1 MSELKFSRVNNE
13 QYNTISINIEN
24 AITEIV
30 EDAYY
35 IFNTENSKFGYRK
48 VDLTIYNNDIKEKLK
63 SWETEINEY
72 LKNEVG
78 TGPVKIVYGNKIY
91 SKLSKKI
98 NQEEEKI
105 FIKVSG
111 VWINEENKPF
121 IQLYYVKRT
130 KQL

>member
-1 MSELKFSRVNNE
+1 MSELKFTRKNNE
-13 QYNTISINIEN
+13 EYKTTSINIEN
-24 AITEIV
+24 AIMEID
-30 EDAYY
+30 EDDYY

-48 VDLTIYNNDIKEKLK
+48 ADLKLYNDDIKEKFK

-78 TGPVKIVYGNKIY
+78 TGPIKVLYGNKIY

-98 NQEEEKI
+98 NQEEEKF

-111 VWINEENKPF
+111 VWINEQNKPF
-121 IQLYYVKRT
+121 VQLWYVKHT
-130 KQL
+130 V

>member
-1 MSELKFSRVNNE
+1 MSELKFTRKNNE
-13 QYNTISINIEN
+13 EYKTTSINIEN
-24 AITEIV
+24 AIMEID
-30 EDAYY
+30 EDDYY

-48 VDLTIYNNDIKEKLK
+48 TDLKLYNDDIKEKLK

-78 TGPVKIVYGNKIY
+78 TGPIKVLYGNKIY

-98 NQEEEKI
+98 NQEEEKF

-111 VWINEENKPF
+111 VWINEQNKPF
-121 IQLYYVKRT
+121 VQLWYVKHT
-130 KQL
+130 V

>member
-1 MSELKFSRVNNE
+1 MSELKFTRKNNE
-13 QYNTISINIEN
+13 EYKTTSINIEN
-24 AITEIV
+24 AIMEID
-30 EDAYY
+30 EDDYY

-48 VDLTIYNNDIKEKLK
+48 ADLKLYNDDIKEKLK

-78 TGPVKIVYGNKIY
+78 TGPIKVLYGNKIY

-98 NQEEEKI
+98 NQEEEKF

-111 VWINEENKPF
+111 VWINENNKPF
-121 IQLYYVKRT
+121 IQLYYVKHT
-130 KQL
+130 V